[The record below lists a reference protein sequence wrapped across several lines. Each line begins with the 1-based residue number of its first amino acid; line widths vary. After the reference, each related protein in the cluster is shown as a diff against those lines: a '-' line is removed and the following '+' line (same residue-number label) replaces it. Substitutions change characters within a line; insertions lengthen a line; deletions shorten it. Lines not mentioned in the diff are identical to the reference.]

1 MTSGQPF
8 ATSGSPDAVP
18 VQQSRGVKTVDQVRV
33 SEIVGIPSR
42 VTNLPNIDIHIETE
56 FEGGSDDVP
65 PKDKYGSFF
74 FAIDS
79 YFHDIDNADNLSSPA
94 LLGSLNGI
102 NDSRGKIFNVSM
114 DDLPATTKKWAM
126 MIWYHKPPYY
136 ESSGGIALNNNKTLL
151 IDGQAYFVKYKVETA
166 SAKNFRYISFIMDRS
181 TPELYSIKEQPV
193 IRYKAFADFMTNGGL
208 QALLDEKGPLL
219 DIDGETRTIDAPTP
233 NYVVSDIN
241 LGVETLANPDTSE
254 DMSSRPVHVNFSKL
268 YFDVE
273 GKGKFGFVPA
283 KNLN

>member
-1 MTSGQPF
+1 
-8 ATSGSPDAVP
+8 
-18 VQQSRGVKTVDQVRV
+18 
-33 SEIVGIPSR
+33 
-42 VTNLPNIDIHIETE
+42 
-56 FEGGSDDVP
+56 
-65 PKDKYGSFF
+65 
-74 FAIDS
+74 
-79 YFHDIDNADNLSSPA
+79 
-94 LLGSLNGI
+94 
-102 NDSRGKIFNVSM
+102 
-114 DDLPATTKKWAM
+114 
-126 MIWYHKPPYY
+126 
-136 ESSGGIALNNNKTLL
+136 
-151 IDGQAYFVKYKVETA
+151 
-166 SAKNFRYISFIMDRS
+166 MDRS
-181 TPELYSIKEQPV
+181 TPELYSSKKQPV

-219 DIDGETRTIDAPTP
+219 DIDGETRTINAPTP